1 MIRGRS
7 LLCWLGLHQWYC
19 DSAIFS
25 SVDRCS
31 RCSAVK
37 DEDAAKR
44 LDQER
49 RLWEKERGSED
60 IEKSMGR
67 VYSQLLKPKEG

>member
-1 MIRGRS
+1 MIRGKPFICR
-7 LLCWLGLHQWYC
+7 LGLHQWYG

-31 RCSAVK
+31 RCLAVK

-49 RLWEKERGSED
+49 QLWEEERGSED
-60 IEKSMGR
+60 FEKSMGR
-67 VYSQLLKPKEG
+67 VYSKLLRS